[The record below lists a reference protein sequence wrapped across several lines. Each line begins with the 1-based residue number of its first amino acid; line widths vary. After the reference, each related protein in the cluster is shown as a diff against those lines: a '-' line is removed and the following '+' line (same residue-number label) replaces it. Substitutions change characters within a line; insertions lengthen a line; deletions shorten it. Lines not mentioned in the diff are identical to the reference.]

1 MSRALSILERLESI
15 AHPIC
20 HGRFSLGVE
29 SIDELRKRHKQ
40 ESKGLLV
47 LVRQLKLRVNREV
60 EFRHQAGEQKDYL
73 ARTIEE
79 KQAT

>member
-1 MSRALSILERLESI
+1 MS
-15 AHPIC
+15 
-20 HGRFSLGVE
+20 SLDAK
-29 SIDELRKRHKQ
+29 SIDELRARHKQ

-60 EFRHQAGEQKDYL
+60 HFRYQAGEQKDYL
-73 ARTIEE
+73 STCVKE